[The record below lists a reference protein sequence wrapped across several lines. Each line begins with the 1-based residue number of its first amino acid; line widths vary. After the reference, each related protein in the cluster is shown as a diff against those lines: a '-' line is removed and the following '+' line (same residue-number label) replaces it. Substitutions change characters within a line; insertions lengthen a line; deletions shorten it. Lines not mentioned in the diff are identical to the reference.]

1 MAAGKVQPRHQGY
14 QSDVGCT
21 SEAVC
26 RVCYLIVLRTA
37 AEAQELF
44 LYVCSLLLT
53 LQNCHKLF

>member
-1 MAAGKVQPRHQGY
+1 MAAGKVQPRRKGY

-37 AEAQELF
+37 AEAEELF
-44 LYVCSLLLT
+44 FIRLFAFNDVT
-53 LQNCHKLF
+53 KLS